1 MDFKGFEQF
10 IIQFCALKMGL
21 PHEVVVSTPKG
32 LERIVKVM
40 QDEPIHILLREF
52 FVELKDSFI
61 ARKEKVTVFDD
72 I

>member
-1 MDFKGFEQF
+1 
-10 IIQFCALKMGL
+10 MGL

-32 LERIVKVM
+32 LERMVKVM
-40 QDEPIHILLREF
+40 QDEPIHVLLREF